1 MSETARKLVCI
12 AVWLAGILLAVGT
25 FISLF
30 KINDVISLLPNYITN
45 VINFALTYLVKA
57 RQICNIFIYPPVLTI
72 CLNCWLASL
81 IAFPIMKVT
90 YAVTK
95 KLSSF

>member
-12 AVWLAGILLAVGT
+12 AVWLAGILLAIGT

-30 KINDVISLLPNYITN
+30 KINNVISLLPTYITN

-57 RQICNIFIYPPVLTI
+57 RQICNIFVYPPVLTI
-72 CLNCWLASL
+72 VLYCWIASL
-81 IAFPIMKVT
+81 VAFPIMKVT
-90 YAVTK
+90 YAITK